1 MKLLDLD
8 NHTTIRLA
16 EDRSSFAF
24 MDEAGT
30 GRVVKGVNTTPDV
43 GVNEIPRQ
51 AAKFKIRV
59 NRDGYPPVARSDGK
73 IPKLESADIN
83 EANKW
88 LKAGAVAAAL
98 AGAGM
103 GGTARAQDTTSTN
116 VAIQSQ
122 AQLVDPHFISK
133 EAESEFLKLQTAW
146 LKTGAWESREYNK
159 KVEEGN
165 KFLLNANN
173 LGGVEYVKQVLTKD
187 LTDWLKKTLPVAQK
201 RNAQQSTERGQDSL
215 SLLVDPTFI
224 SKDSPVFVVNRDKWL
239 ATNPRTQQ
247 IEDYNEMIDFFNRAV
262 SRMGK
267 DGRKKAIM
275 GALHWLEDPR
285 NAGRGFNE
293 SKR

>member
-8 NHTTIRLA
+8 NNTAIRLA
-16 EDRSSFAF
+16 EDQTSFAF
-24 MDEAGT
+24 MSEAGT

-103 GGTARAQDTTSTN
+103 GSAARAQDTTSTN

-122 AQLVDPHFISK
+122 AQLVDP
-133 EAESEFLKLQTAW
+133 
-146 LKTGAWESREYNK
+146 
-159 KVEEGN
+159 
-165 KFLLNANN
+165 
-173 LGGVEYVKQVLTKD
+173 
-187 LTDWLKKTLPVAQK
+187 
-201 RNAQQSTERGQDSL
+201 
-215 SLLVDPTFI
+215 TFMG
-224 SKDSPVFVVNRDKWL
+224 KNSPVLVVNRDKWL
-239 ATNPRTQQ
+239 ATNPRPYQ
-247 IEDYNEMIDFFNRAV
+247 IEDYNEMIDFFNRSVPV
-262 SRMGK
+262 SGNN
-267 DGRKKAIM
+267 GRKTAII
-275 GALHWLEDPR
+275 GTIKWLADPR

>member
-8 NHTTIRLA
+8 NNTTICLA
-16 EDRSSFAF
+16 EDQTSFAF
-24 MDEAGT
+24 MGEAGT

-51 AAKFKIRV
+51 AAKFKIQV
-59 NRDGYPPVARSDGK
+59 NRDGYPPVARSNGK

-116 VAIQSQ
+116 VAMQSQ

-187 LTDWLKKTLPVAQK
+187 LTDWLKKTLPAAQK

-239 ATNPRTQQ
+239 ATNPRPDQ

-275 GALHWLEDPR
+275 GALHWLADLR